1 MSVYVYMSACA
12 CRGQNGLVAMS
23 NPVPGECMVSV
34 DVKVQIPAEYRI
46 PISQTCQQSPD
57 KAVGL

>member
-1 MSVYVYMSACA
+1 MQGHRSCSSCA
-12 CRGQNGLVAMS
+12 CRGQNGLVVMS
-23 NPVPGECMVSV
+23 NPVPGECKVSV